1 MVVSGLLAFVFIAA
15 SLRDRAATIDVV
27 VAATDLPAGTAL
39 DTANTKTVTLAESSP
54 LAGSML
60 RLDALGADVVTRAPL
75 RAGEPI
81 LASQIDDT
89 PTTSGLRAMSVP
101 VERANAVG
109 GDLRV
114 GDRVDIA
121 DVDRDGNA
129 TWLVT
134 GVQVIDVGADR
145 VGLTGVDGSF
155 YVVVD
160 VDAPG
165 ALRLAAGLADGKVN
179 VVRSTGADPITT
191 SVGSGS

>member
-60 RLDALGADVVTRAPL
+60 RLDALSADVVTKAPL

-109 GDLRV
+109 GELRI
-114 GDRVDIA
+114 GDRVDVA
-121 DVDRDGNA
+121 DVDRDGTA
-129 TWLVT
+129 VWLVT

-145 VGLTGVDGSF
+145 AGLTGVDGSF

-191 SVGSGS
+191 PVGAGS